1 MNMTSHTQAV
11 RYSQRRGTASRCS
24 GTLGAGDSAWAE
36 ANPIATDLQ
45 DRIEAWVNEGGAGDD
60 LDR

>member
-11 RYSQRRGTASRCS
+11 RHSQQRGAASRY
-24 GTLGAGDSAWAE
+24 LPIGAGDSAWME